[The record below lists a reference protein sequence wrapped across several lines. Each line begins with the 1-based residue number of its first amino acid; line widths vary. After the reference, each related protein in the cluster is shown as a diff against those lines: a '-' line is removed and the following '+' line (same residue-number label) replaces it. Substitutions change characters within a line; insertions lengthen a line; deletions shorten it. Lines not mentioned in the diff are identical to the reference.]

1 MFEDRTEKR
10 LMEEVL
16 AMAPEGID
24 TRQGS
29 IFFDA
34 VSATVNKIAKL
45 YTDLDRVFETVFI
58 VTAHGEYLDLRAAEY
73 GMNRNAATSAKYLFA
88 YMGTRP
94 AVGWRFFHS
103 DSGYYFTLCVDEDGS
118 LYLEAETPGTEC
130 NYIQNGDIAVPCNTV
145 QGMASASFGPI
156 YGEGYGTDT
165 EDDEHLRARIF
176 EKIAGPAE
184 NGNRQHYKTWC
195 ESIDGVGRAIV
206 FPLWYG
212 QNTVK
217 AVLIS
222 PDGLPVADS
231 VVEEVQRYIDPA
243 DEGMTVEVCGKT
255 YVFGDGR
262 GNGQANIGAH
272 FTAVPATA
280 QYVDLSFAAELRRG
294 QTTENVQQA
303 VTEAITAYLKGLVLD
318 AVDDSLGETIIVRIS
333 AIGAILAGL
342 TAYLVDYTDLKIN
355 GAETNIRLAADEV
368 PVLGEVNVDVL
379 S

>member
-1 MFEDRTEKR
+1 MFEAQTYDA
-10 LMEEVL
+10 LMKDVL

-58 VTAHGEYLDLRAAEY
+58 VSAHDEYLDLRAAEY
-73 GMNRNAATSAKYLFA
+73 GMSRNAATSAKYLFTNT
-88 YMGTRP
+88 GTRP
-94 AVGWRFFHS
+94 AAGWRFFHN
-103 DSGYYFTLCVDEDGS
+103 DSGYYFTLCEDEEDGT
-118 LYLEAETPGTEC
+118 LYLEAEIPGTEC
-130 NYIQNGDIAVPCNTV
+130 NYIQSGDIAVPCDTV
-145 QGMASASFGPI
+145 QGMTSASFGQI

-165 EDDEHLRARIF
+165 EDDEHLRNRIF

-195 ESIDGVGRAIV
+195 ESIDGVGRAII

-231 VVEEVQRYIDPA
+231 VVEEVQQYVDPA
-243 DEGMTVEVCGKT
+243 DEGMTVEVDGKT
-255 YVFGDGR
+255 YTFGDGR
-262 GNGQANIGAH
+262 GNGQANVGAH
-272 FTAVPATA
+272 FTAVAATA
-280 QYVDLSFAAELRRG
+280 LHVNLSFTAELTSS
-294 QTTENVQQA
+294 QTAENVKQA
-303 VTEAITAYLKGLVLD
+303 VTEAVTEYLKGLVLD
-318 AVDDSLGETIIVRIS
+318 AADGTKIIVRIS
-333 AIGAILAGL
+333 AIGAILTSL
-342 TAYLVDYTDLKIN
+342 TTYLVDYADLTLN
-355 GAETNIRLAADEV
+355 EEEVNILLAADEV
-368 PVLGEVNVDVL
+368 PVLGEVSVNVL

>member
-1 MFEDRTEKR
+1 MFEMQTYER
-10 LMEEVL
+10 LMKEVL
-16 AMAPEGID
+16 AMAPDGID

-45 YTDLDRVFETVFI
+45 YTDLDRVFQVVFI
-58 VTAHGEYLDLRAAEY
+58 ITASGEYLDLRAAEY
-73 GMNRNAATSAKYLFA
+73 GMSRNAATSAKYLFL
-88 YMGTRP
+88 YTGTRP
-94 AVGWRFFHS
+94 PAGWRFFHNN
-103 DSGYYFTLCVDEDGS
+103 SGYYFTLCEDEDGS

-145 QGMASASFGPI
+145 KGMTSASFGPI

-165 EDDEHLRARIF
+165 EDDEHLRNRIL

-195 ESIDGVGRAIV
+195 ESIDGVGRAII
-206 FPLWYG
+206 FPLWAG

-222 PDGLPVADS
+222 PSGLPVADS
-231 VVEEVQRYIDPA
+231 VVDEVQRYIDPA
-243 DEGMTVEVCGKT
+243 DEGMTVEMDGKT

-272 FTAVPATA
+272 FTAVAATA
-280 QYVDLSFAAELRRG
+280 CYINVSFLAELPAS
-294 QTTENVQQA
+294 QTTENVQQEVVEA
-303 VTEAITAYLKGLVLD
+303 VTDYLKGLVLNAAD
-318 AVDDSLGETIIVRIS
+318 GSPIIVRIS
-333 AIGAILAGL
+333 VIGAILSSLNTCLIDYADL
-342 TAYLVDYTDLKIN
+342 TIN
-355 GAETNIRLAADEV
+355 EAEVNIRLAADEV
-368 PVLGEVNVDVL
+368 PVLGEVNVGVI

>member
-73 GMNRNAATSAKYLFA
+73 GMSRNAATSAKYLFV
-88 YMGTRP
+88 YTGTRP
-94 AVGWRFFHS
+94 AVGWRFFHN
-103 DSGYYFTLCVDEDGS
+103 DSGYYFTLCEDEDGS

-145 QGMASASFGPI
+145 QGMTSASFGPV

-165 EDDEHLRARIF
+165 EDDEHLRNRIF

-195 ESIDGVGRAIV
+195 ESIDGVGRAII

-231 VVEEVQRYIDPA
+231 VAEEVQRYIDPA
-243 DEGMTVEVCGKT
+243 DEGMTVEVDGKT

-262 GNGQANIGAH
+262 GNGRANIGAH
-272 FTAVPATA
+272 FTAVAATA
-280 QYVDLSFAAELRRG
+280 LHIDLSFTAELPAS
-294 QTTENVQQA
+294 QTAENVQQA
-303 VTEAITAYLKGLVLD
+303 VTEAVTAYLRGLVLGAAD
-318 AVDDSLGETIIVRIS
+318 GTNIIVRIS

-342 TAYLVDYTDLKIN
+342 TTYLVDYADLTVN
-355 GAETNIRLAADEV
+355 GEEVNVRLAADEV
-368 PVLGEVNVDVL
+368 PVLWEVNVDVL

>member
-1 MFEDRTEKR
+1 MFEVQTYER
-10 LMEEVL
+10 LMEDVL
-16 AMAPEGID
+16 ALAPERID

-45 YTDLDRVFETVFI
+45 YTDLDRVFQVVFI
-58 VTAHGEYLDLRAAEY
+58 ITASGEHLDLRAAEY
-73 GMNRNAATSAKYLFA
+73 DISRNAATPAKYLFL
-88 YMGTRP
+88 YTGTRP
-94 AVGWRFFHS
+94 TVGWRFFHN
-103 DSGYYFTLCVDEDGS
+103 DSGYYFTLREDEGGV

-130 NYIQNGDIAVPCNTV
+130 NYIQSGDIAVPCNTV
-145 QGMASASFGPI
+145 QGMTSAAFGSI
-156 YGEGYGTDT
+156 YGEGHGTDT
-165 EDDEHLRARIF
+165 EDDEHLRNRIL

-195 ESIDGVGRAIV
+195 ESVDGVGRAII

-212 QNTVK
+212 ENTVK

-243 DEGMTVEVCGKT
+243 DKSMTVEVGGKT
-255 YVFGDGR
+255 YVFGDGK

-272 FTAVPATA
+272 FTAVAATPL
-280 QYVDLSFAAELRRG
+280 YVNLSFAVELPSS
-294 QTTENVQQA
+294 QTGENVQQA
-303 VTEAITAYLKGLVLD
+303 VTDAVTDYFKGLVLD
-318 AVDDSLGETIIVRIS
+318 AADGTTIIVRVS

-342 TAYLVDYTDLKIN
+342 TTYLIDYADLTLN
-355 GAETNIRLAADEV
+355 GEEVNIRLAADEV
-368 PVLGEVNVDVL
+368 PVLGEVKVHVL

>member
-1 MFEDRTEKR
+1 MFEDRTEKK

-58 VTAHGEYLDLRAAEY
+58 VTAHDEYLDLRAAEY
-73 GMNRNAATSAKYLFA
+73 GMSRNAATSAKYLFV
-88 YMGTRP
+88 YTGTRP
-94 AVGWRFFHS
+94 AVGWRFFHN
-103 DSGYYFTLCVDEDGS
+103 DSGYYFTLCEDEDGS

-130 NYIQNGDIAVPCNTV
+130 NYIQNGDIAVPCDTV
-145 QGMASASFGPI
+145 QGMTSASFGPI

-195 ESIDGVGRAIV
+195 ESIDGVGRAII

-231 VVEEVQRYIDPA
+231 VVEETQRYIDPA
-243 DEGMTVEVCGKT
+243 DEGMTVEVDGKT

-272 FTAVPATA
+272 FTAVAATA
-280 QYVDLSFAAELRRG
+280 LRVNLSFTAELSAS
-294 QTTENVQQA
+294 QTAENVQQA

-318 AVDDSLGETIIVRIS
+318 AADGTTIIVRIS

-342 TAYLVDYTDLKIN
+342 TTYLIDYADLTIN
-355 GAETNIRLAADEV
+355 EEEGNIRLAADEV
-368 PVLGEVNVDVL
+368 PVLGEVSVNVL

>member
-1 MFEDRTEKR
+1 MFEAQTYES
-10 LMEEVL
+10 LMKDVL
-16 AMAPEGID
+16 ALAPEGVD

-58 VTAHGEYLDLRAAEY
+58 VTAHDEYLDLRAAEY
-73 GMNRNAATSAKYLFA
+73 GMSRNAATSAKYCFE
-88 YMGTRP
+88 YTGTRP
-94 AVGWRFFHS
+94 AAGWRFFHQ
-103 DSGYYFTLCVDEDGS
+103 DSGYYFALREDGEGT

-130 NYIQNGDIAVPCNTV
+130 NYIQSGDIAVPCNTV
-145 QGMASASFGPI
+145 QGMTSASFGPI

-165 EDDEHLRARIF
+165 EDDEHLRNRIF

-195 ESIDGVGRAIV
+195 ESVDGVGRAVI

-217 AVLIS
+217 GVLIS
-222 PDGLPVADS
+222 PDGLPVADG

-243 DEGMTVEVCGKT
+243 DEGMTVEVDGKT

-272 FTAVPATA
+272 FTAVAATA
-280 QYVDLSFAAELRRG
+280 RYINVSFAAELPSG
-294 QTTENVQQA
+294 QTGENVRQA
-303 VTEAITAYLKGLVLD
+303 VTEAITEYLKGLVLD
-318 AVDDSLGETIIVRIS
+318 AADETPIIVRIS

-342 TAYLVDYTDLKIN
+342 TTYLIDYADLTIN
-355 GAETNIRLAADEV
+355 GAEVNIRPAADEV
-368 PVLGEVNVDVL
+368 PVLGEVSIDVL

>member
-1 MFEDRTEKR
+1 MFEDRTEKK
-10 LMEEVL
+10 LMAEVL
-16 AMAPEGID
+16 ALAPEGVD

-58 VTAHGEYLDLRAAEY
+58 VKAHDEYLDLRAAEY
-73 GMNRNAATSAKYLFA
+73 GMSRNAATSAKYLFQ
-88 YMGTRP
+88 YTGTRP
-94 AVGWRFFHS
+94 AVGWRFFHN
-103 DSGYYFTLCVDEDGS
+103 DSGYYFTLLEDDDGS

-130 NYIQNGDIAVPCNTV
+130 NYIQSGDIAVPCNTV
-145 QGMASASFGPI
+145 QGMTSASFGPI

-165 EDDEHLRARIF
+165 EDDEHLRSRVL

-195 ESIDGVGRAIV
+195 ESIDGVGRAII

-231 VVEEVQRYIDPA
+231 VVEETQQYIDPA
-243 DEGMTVEVCGKT
+243 DEGMTVEVDGRT
-255 YVFGDGR
+255 YVFGDGK

-272 FTAVPATA
+272 FTAVAATPL
-280 QYVDLSFAAELRRG
+280 YVNLSFKAELPSS
-294 QTTENVQQA
+294 QTTENVEQA
-303 VTEAITAYLKGLVLD
+303 VTGAVTEYLKGLVLD
-318 AVDDSLGETIIVRIS
+318 AEDNPSIIVRIS

-342 TAYLVDYTDLKIN
+342 TTYLIDYAELTLN
-355 GAETNIRLAADEV
+355 GAETNIVLAADEV
-368 PVLGEVNVDVL
+368 PVLGEVEVDEL
-379 S
+379 P

>member
-1 MFEDRTEKR
+1 MFEAQTYEA
-10 LMEEVL
+10 LMKDVL
-16 AMAPEGID
+16 ALAPEGVD

-58 VTAHGEYLDLRAAEY
+58 VTARDEYLDLRAAEY
-73 GMNRNAATSAKYLFA
+73 SMGRNAATSAKYCFE
-88 YMGTRP
+88 YTGTRP
-94 AVGWRFFHS
+94 AVGWRFFHQ
-103 DSGYYFTLCVDEDGS
+103 DSGYYFTLQEDGEGT

-130 NYIQNGDIAVPCNTV
+130 NYIQSGDIAVPCNTV
-145 QGMASASFGPI
+145 QGMTSASFGPI
-156 YGEGYGTDT
+156 YGEGYGTGT
-165 EDDEHLRARIF
+165 EDDEHLRNRIF

-195 ESIDGVGRAIV
+195 ESVDGVGRAII

-217 AVLIS
+217 GVLIS

-231 VVEEVQRYIDPA
+231 VVEEVQRYVDPA

-272 FTAVPATA
+272 FTAVAATA
-280 QYVDLSFAAELRRG
+280 LRVNLYFTAELREG
-294 QTTENVQQA
+294 QTGETVRQA
-303 VTEAITAYLKGLVLD
+303 VTEVITEYLKGLVLAAEDD
-318 AVDDSLGETIIVRIS
+318 APIIVRIS
-333 AIGAILAGL
+333 TIGAILAGL
-342 TAYLVDYTDLKIN
+342 TTHLIDYANLTVN
-355 GAETNIRLAADEV
+355 GAEFNIRLATDQV
-368 PVLGEVNVDVL
+368 PVLGEVIIDVL
-379 S
+379 P

>member
-1 MFEDRTEKR
+1 MFEDRTEKK

-16 AMAPEGID
+16 SMAPEGID

-45 YTDLDRVFETVFI
+45 YTDLDRVFKVVFI
-58 VTAHGEYLDLRAAEY
+58 ITATDEYLDLRAAEY
-73 GMNRNAATSAKYLFA
+73 GMSRNAATPARYLFL
-88 YMGTRP
+88 YEGTRP
-94 AVGWRFFHS
+94 PVGWRFFHNN
-103 DSGYYFTLCVDEDGS
+103 SGYYFTLGEDDDGT
-118 LYLEAETPGTEC
+118 LFLDAETPGTQC
-130 NYIQNGDIAVPCNTV
+130 NYIQSGDIAVPCNTV
-145 QGMASASFGPI
+145 QGMTSATFGPI
-156 YGEGYGTDT
+156 YEDGYGTDT
-165 EDDEHLRARIF
+165 EDDEHLRNRIL

-195 ESIDGVGRAIV
+195 ESRDGVGRAII

-217 AVLIS
+217 GVLIS
-222 PDGLPVADS
+222 PDGLPVADT
-231 VVEEVQRYIDPA
+231 VVEDVQRYIDPA
-243 DEGMTVEVCGKT
+243 DEGMTVEVNGKT

-272 FTAVPATA
+272 FTAVAATA
-280 QYVDLSFAAELRRG
+280 HHIDVSFLAELPTS

-303 VTEAITAYLKGLVLD
+303 VEEAVTDYLKGLVLD
-318 AVDDSLGETIIVRIS
+318 AVDGSPIIVRIS
-333 AIGAILAGL
+333 AIGAILSSLNTYLIDYADL
-342 TAYLVDYTDLKIN
+342 TIN
-355 GAETNIRLAADEV
+355 GAEVNVRLAADEV
-368 PVLGEVNVDVL
+368 PVLREVNVGVV

>member
-1 MFEDRTEKR
+1 MFEAQTYEA
-10 LMEEVL
+10 LMKDVL
-16 AMAPEGID
+16 ALAPEGVD

-58 VTAHGEYLDLRAAEY
+58 VTAHDEYLDLRAAEY
-73 GMNRNAATSAKYLFA
+73 GMSRNAATSAKYCFEHT
-88 YMGTRP
+88 GTRP
-94 AVGWRFFHS
+94 TAGWRFFHQ
-103 DSGYYFTLCVDEDGS
+103 DSGYYFTLREDGEGTI
-118 LYLEAETPGTEC
+118 YLEAETPGTEC
-130 NYIQNGDIAVPCNTV
+130 NYIQDGDIAVPCNTV
-145 QGMASASFGPI
+145 QGMTSASFGPI

-165 EDDEHLRARIF
+165 EDDEHLRNRIF

-195 ESIDGVGRAIV
+195 ESVDGVGRAII

-217 AVLIS
+217 GVLIS

-231 VVEEVQRYIDPA
+231 VVEEVQRYVDPA
-243 DEGMTVEVCGKT
+243 DEGMTVEVDGKT

-272 FTAVPATA
+272 FTAVAVTA
-280 QYVDLSFAAELRRG
+280 RYINVSFAAELPNG
-294 QTTENVQQA
+294 QTVENVRQA
-303 VTEAITAYLKGLVLD
+303 VTEAITEYLKGLVLD
-318 AVDDSLGETIIVRIS
+318 AADETPIIVRIS
-333 AIGAILAGL
+333 AIGAILASL
-342 TAYLVDYTDLKIN
+342 TTYLIDYADLIIN
-355 GAETNIRLAADEV
+355 GAEVNIRPAADEV
-368 PVLGEVNVDVL
+368 PVLGEVSIDVL
-379 S
+379 P